1 MVTQHSRPS
10 ARVGRPRVAGPSESE
25 LTPREEV
32 LAAAAELFTE
42 NGYAATTTRAVA
54 EKAGLRQASMYHYF
68 ARKEDILATLLES
81 TVEPSLLLAT
91 ALLARPALDPAAR
104 LWALAAADAAL
115 LHRGLYNLGA
125 LYQLPEVRGE
135 RFAGF
140 RRSRAELRSAYGE
153 LLHLIDPAGPGREL
167 RCDLLLGLV
176 EGGVAV
182 VRGRPESSGYDTAE
196 VGAAVADAALRLAG
210 CDRAGREAAA
220 REGAGLEAAVSAAAG
235 AAARGEA

>member
-1 MVTQHSRPS
+1 MVAQHPRPS
-10 ARVGRPRVAGPSESE
+10 ARVGRPRALGPSESQ
-25 LTPREEV
+25 LSPRDEV

-54 EKAGLRQASMYHYF
+54 ERAGLRQASMYHYF

-81 TVEPSLLLAT
+81 TVEPSLQLAT
-91 ALLARPALDPAAR
+91 ALLARSEADPAAR

-140 RRSRAELRSAYGE
+140 RGARAELRAAYGE
-153 LLHLIDPAGPGREL
+153 LLHLIAPDEPGREL

-182 VRGRPESSGYDTAE
+182 VRDRGRGNGDGDGAGGGYGTAE
-196 VGAAVADAALRLAG
+196 VGAAVADAVLRLAG
-210 CDRAGREAAA
+210 CDRAAREAAA
-220 REGAGLEAAVSAAAG
+220 LAGRELA
-235 AAARGEA
+235 

>member
-1 MVTQHSRPS
+1 MAAQYSQPR
-10 ARVGRPRVAGPSESE
+10 ARVGRPRAQGPSDSS
-25 LTPREEV
+25 LSPREQV

-81 TVEPSLLLAT
+81 TVEPSLVLAT
-91 ALLARPALDPAAR
+91 ALLARPELDPAVR

-135 RFAGF
+135 RFAHF
-140 RRSRAELRSAYGE
+140 RRARAELKAAYGE
-153 LLHLIDPAGPGREL
+153 LLHLIDPAEPGRDL

-182 VRGRPESSGYDTAE
+182 VRDRNAHPTAE
-196 VGAAVADAALRLAG
+196 VGPAVADAALRLAG
-210 CDRAGREAAA
+210 CDRPTRAAAAAAA
-220 REGAGLEAAVSAAAG
+220 RDLA
-235 AAARGEA
+235 